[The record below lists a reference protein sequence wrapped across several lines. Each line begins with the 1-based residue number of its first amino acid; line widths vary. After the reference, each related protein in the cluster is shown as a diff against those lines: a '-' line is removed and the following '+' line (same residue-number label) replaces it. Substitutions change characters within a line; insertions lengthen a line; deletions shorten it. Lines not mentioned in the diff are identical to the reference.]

1 MIGMH
6 LLLFAAVVSTL
17 APQVLT
23 RAGWAYRSPRLGI
36 VAWYGTLVAVL
47 SAVGVAVVSLV
58 APWQGADAPVCMLW
72 RWCVQAAAG
81 GYGTAGRVVVTA
93 ATVVGAAIAA
103 QLLVTAVRVV
113 GAASTRRDRHMQILT
128 LAGRISPELDATV
141 VDHPHPAAYVVGG
154 STRRVVVTTG
164 AIDVL
169 AGPELAAVLA
179 HEKAHTAG
187 RHDLLV
193 DGIRLLEKAFPRVGL
208 FTAARGELCRL
219 VELRAD
225 EVATVHHAPISL
237 ARAMVT
243 MATAASRA
251 RPAPASPMLAG
262 ALSATGGD
270 AIERLHRLLT
280 PPMPLRGAH
289 RAMIGA
295 GAAALAL
302 APAAFVVAAQVLP
315 WLGACPPLMS

>member
-6 LLLFAAVVSTL
+6 LLLFATGVSML

-23 RAGWAYRSPRLGI
+23 RAGWAYRSPTLGI
-36 VAWYGTLVAVL
+36 AAWYATLVAVL
-47 SAVGVAVVSLV
+47 SAVGVAFVSWV

-81 GYGTAGRVVVTA
+81 GYGLAGRLVAFVA
-93 ATVVGAAIAA
+93 AMVGAAMAA
-103 QLLVTAVRVV
+103 RLVVTTVRVV
-113 GAASTRRDRHMQILT
+113 RAASTRRDRHLQMLT
-128 LAGRISPELDATV
+128 LAGRVSAELDATV
-141 VDHPHPAAYVVGG
+141 VEHPQPAAYVVSG

-179 HEKAHTAG
+179 HERAHAAG
-187 RHDLLV
+187 RHDLLL
-193 DGIRLLEKAFPRVGL
+193 DGVRLLEKAFPRVGL
-208 FTAARGELCRL
+208 FTAARSELCRL

-243 MATAASRA
+243 MATAASTA
-251 RPAPASPMLAG
+251 RTAPASPMLAG

-270 AIERLHRLLT
+270 AMERLHRLLT
-280 PPMPLRGAH
+280 PPMPLPGVH

-295 GAAALAL
+295 GAAALAFG
-302 APAAFVVAAQVLP
+302 PAVFVVAALVLP
-315 WLGACPPLMS
+315 WLVACPPLMS